1 MGLLNGLSGLLGQA
15 GGEGQS
21 ANIVGALLQG
31 GNASAGGGMGSVLE
45 TLAANGLAE
54 HVASW
59 TGGGQKLP
67 ISPDQLR
74 SALGSEQVE
83 QLAQSSGLP
92 VGDFLNHLAEHLP
105 AAAGAQAAPE
115 QA

>member
-1 MGLLNGLSGLLGQA
+1 MGLLDGLSGLLGQA

-31 GNASAGGGMGSVLE
+31 GNASGGGMGSVLE
-45 TLAANGLAE
+45 TLAAKGLAE

-59 TGGGQKLP
+59 TGEGQKLP
-67 ISPDQLR
+67 VSPEQLR

-83 QLAQSSGLP
+83 QMAQSTGLP
-92 VGDFLNHLAEHLP
+92 VGDFLKHLAEHLP
-105 AAAGAQAAPE
+105 AAAGTPPTPDQAS
-115 QA
+115 